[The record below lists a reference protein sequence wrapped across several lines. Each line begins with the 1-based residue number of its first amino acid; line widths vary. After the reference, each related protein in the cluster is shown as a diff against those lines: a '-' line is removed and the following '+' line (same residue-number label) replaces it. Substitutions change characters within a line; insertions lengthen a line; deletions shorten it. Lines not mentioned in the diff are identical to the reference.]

1 MTSMELLELLGS
13 VKDSYVVDARTPVQ
27 KVRTLR
33 RPLLIAAIITLALLL
48 VGCTVAYVSGWFTDI
63 FAARSEEPLSPEQVE
78 FIQDHEQIIAEAQTK
93 NGWTVELK
101 SAICDGDTG
110 YILFSVT
117 APDDIDLEGYHG
129 QKYGEDRI
137 MPGNDTPYLPKR
149 RALVVVSTGFAD
161 EEKNF
166 MWQSGGGK
174 GGWQEDHDGLQNTMD
189 YLIGMRP
196 EKLYPNREMLLEDP
210 FGPDVEFTVRF
221 DGFALEYEDPE
232 IRKKIDEKYAGM
244 TDYMVEDEDLIGL
257 YNAQLLVDETWE
269 FSVTFENEHP
279 NSVEL
284 ITEPVMTWALVTWKL
299 DDEPTFYKTGTGLEA
314 VKITSF
320 LLNPFG
326 AAVTYEFEE
335 PVINAFIEY
344 QSMFGYTDRLIYA
357 VMKDGNQIPLH
368 TDSVGTQLTAETPI
382 VLSEVDHILL
392 GSGEKLVM
400 PE

>member
-1 MTSMELLELLGS
+1 MTELELLELLGS
-13 VKDSYVVDARTPVQ
+13 VKDSYVAEARNPVQ
-27 KVRTLR
+27 RVRTLR
-33 RPLLIAAIITLALLL
+33 RPLLIAAIIALTLLL
-48 VGCTVAYVSGWFTDI
+48 VGCTVAYVNGWFTD
-63 FAARSEEPLSPEQVE
+63 FFSTRSEEPLSPEQVE
-78 FIQDHEQIIAEAQTK
+78 FIQEHEQIIEETQTK
-93 NGWTVELK
+93 NGWTVALK

-110 YILFSVT
+110 YMLFSVT
-117 APDDIDLEGYHG
+117 APDDIDLEGYHA

-137 MPGNDTPYLPKR
+137 MPGNNSPYLPKR
-149 RALVVVSTGFAD
+149 RALVLVSTGFAD

-257 YNAQLLVDETWE
+257 NNAQLLVDETWE
-269 FSVTFENEHP
+269 FSVTFDKEHP

-299 DDEPTFYKTGTGLEA
+299 DDEPMFYKTGTGLEA

-326 AAVTYEFEE
+326 ATVTYEFEE

-357 VMKDGNQIPLH
+357 VMKDGSQIPLH
-368 TDSVGTQLTAETPI
+368 TDSVGTQLTAESPI

-392 GSGEKLVM
+392 GSGEILPM

>member
-1 MTSMELLELLGS
+1 MTSLELLELLNN
-13 VKDSYVVDARTPVQ
+13 VKDSYVVDARTPAK

-33 RPLLIAAIITLALLL
+33 RPLLIAALIILTLLL
-48 VGCTVAYVSGWFTDI
+48 VGCTVAYVNGWFTD
-63 FAARSEEPLSPEQVE
+63 FFSARSQDPLSSEQVE
-78 FIQDHEQIIAEAQTK
+78 FIQEHEQIIAKTQTK

-101 SAICDGDTG
+101 SAICDGETG
-110 YILFSVT
+110 YMLFSVT

-137 MPGNDTPYLPKR
+137 MPGNNTPYLPKR

-166 MWQSGGGK
+166 IWQSGGGK

-221 DGFALEYEDPE
+221 DGFALEYENPE

-269 FSVTFENEHP
+269 FSVTFDNEHS

-299 DDEPTFYKTGTGLEA
+299 DDEPTFYKTGSGLEA

-320 LLNPFG
+320 VLNPFG
-326 AAVTYEFEE
+326 ATVTYDFEE
-335 PVINAFIEY
+335 PVIGAFIEY
-344 QSMFGYTDRLIYA
+344 QSMFGYTDRLICA
-357 VMKDGNQIPLH
+357 VMKDGSQIPLH
-368 TDSVGTQLTAETPI
+368 TDSVGTQLTAESPI

-392 GSGEKLVM
+392 GSGEQLFM
-400 PE
+400 P

>member
-13 VKDSYVVDARTPVQ
+13 VKDSYVVDARTSAQ

-33 RPLLIAAIITLALLL
+33 RPLLIAALITLALLL

-78 FIQDHEQIIAEAQTK
+78 FIQEREQIIQDTQSK
-93 NGWTVELK
+93 SGWTVELK

-110 YILFSVT
+110 YMLFSIT

-137 MPGNDTPYLPKR
+137 MPGNNSPYLPKR

-174 GGWQEDHDGLQNTMD
+174 GGWQEDNDGLQNTMD

-196 EKLYPNREMLLEDP
+196 EKLYPNREMLLENP

-244 TDYMVEDEDLIGL
+244 TDYMVADEDLIGL

-269 FSVTFENEHP
+269 FSVNFHNEYP

-284 ITEPVMTWALVTWKL
+284 VTEPVMTWALVTWKL
-299 DDEPTFYKTGTGLEA
+299 DDEPTFYKSGSGLEA

-320 LLNPFG
+320 VLNPFG
-326 AAVTYEFEE
+326 ATVTYDFEE
-335 PVINAFIEY
+335 PVIDAIIEY
-344 QSMFGYTDRLIYA
+344 RSMFGYTDRLICA
-357 VMKDGNQIPLH
+357 VMKDGSQIFLH
-368 TDSVGTQLTAETPI
+368 TDGVGTQLTAETPI

-392 GSGEKLVM
+392 GSGEKLLM